1 MRDYLTVAIA
11 VIVLA
16 GCAATQHHQHAGEFD
31 WAIQGI
37 YSQLDCANQPGTR
50 PYYVDSGDH
59 WFFLEC
65 R

>member
-1 MRDYLTVAIA
+1 MRHLAVAIL
-11 VIVLA
+11 LA
-16 GCAATQHHQHAGEFD
+16 LALSGCASQTQHAGEFD
-31 WAIQGI
+31 WAIQGL

-50 PYYVDSGDH
+50 PYYVESSEH